1 LLNTYSTGDAQAQL
15 DAFNSDVLGSVIY
28 IDNNLPLAQRAAMKD
43 TATVTDMMGT
53 HTYVFNTNNKLFQ
66 KEEVRRALSL
76 ALDRNDIAE
85 IVTFAKPATGYVPY
99 KVFDTKSGTSF
110 REEGGELISAS
121 ANLTEAQNL
130 LKSAGVTSGSF
141 TITVRNNEVDLAV
154 ADYVKGVWE
163 SLGFTVKI
171 DSSLGLKQNGEEASN
186 DLFQDAYKAGDFD
199 VIAVDLMMQSADA
212 FNILSQFATAY
223 SGNGVDMNS
232 ANYDLYGHISGY
244 QSDEYNALI
253 DSIYAERDLTAR
265 AALLH
270 EAEKMLMDDMPV
282 CPLYFL
288 QDAYVV
294 SDELS
299 GVGSDY
305 YGVRTFEDAKLNDY
319 MVKKAATETT
329 ETETTEE
336 TTDESSGETTADD
349 TSAQAAN

>member
-1 LLNTYSTGDAQAQL
+1 LDKYVIPYRLLNTYSTGDAQAQL

-163 SLGFTVKI
+163 TLGFTVKI
-171 DSSLGLKQNGEEASN
+171 DSSLGLQLSETGVTT
-186 DLFQDAYKAGDFD
+186 DLFMEAYKAGDFD
-199 VIAVDLMMQSADA
+199 VIAVDAMMQTADA
-212 FNILSQFATAY
+212 FNALSQFAPAY
-223 SGNGVDMNS
+223 SGNGVDMAS
-232 ANYDLYGHISGY
+232 PNYDLYGHISGY
-244 QSDEYNALI
+244 NSEAYTALI
-253 DSIYAERDLTAR
+253 ESADAELDNAARTAI
-265 AALLH
+265 LH
-270 EAEKMLMDDMPV
+270 DAEKMLIDDMPV
-282 CPLYFL
+282 CPIFFL
-288 QDAYVV
+288 QDAYIV
-294 SDELS
+294 SDELT
-299 GVGSDY
+299 GVDSDY
-305 YGVRTFEDAKLNDY
+305 FGMRIFNDAKLNDY
-319 MVKKAATETT
+319 MTKKAATDTG
-329 ETETTEE
+329 
-336 TTDESSGETTADD
+336 DDSSA
-349 TSAQAAN
+349 S